1 LLDASVSRGSLLHEA
16 GRLAQAERVYR
27 DAIAACGND
36 PAVLYNLGVLLD
48 DLKRKKEAMEAYEA
62 ALRGDPDLADCHYN
76 LALLCKE
83 LEKPREAIR
92 HMAEYRRL
100 VGGKSE

>member
-1 LLDASVSRGSLLHEA
+1 MSTATRSTS
-16 GRLAQAERVYR
+16 
-27 DAIAACGND
+27 AARI
-36 PAVLYNLGVLLD
+36 PELLYNLGVLLD
-48 DLKRKKEAMEAYEA
+48 DLNRKPEAMEAYEA

-83 LEKPREAIR
+83 LAKPREAIR

-100 VGGKSE
+100 VGRKAD